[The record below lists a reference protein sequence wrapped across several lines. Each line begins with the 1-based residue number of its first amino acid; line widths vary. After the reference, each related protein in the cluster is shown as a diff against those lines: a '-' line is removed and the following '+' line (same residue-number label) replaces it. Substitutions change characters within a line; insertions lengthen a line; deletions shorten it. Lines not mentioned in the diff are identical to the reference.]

1 MNSAIGSLLSSRL
14 PINGLA
20 AYGFH
25 RAQEVPEIQLLSKSI
40 YPTSTEQMLNRL
52 VKGVQDLLPSTE
64 HAAQYCW
71 TFECHRV
78 YIAARTDGACLAMLV
93 ENNPRAQLSR
103 VQETLKAFLELPDLS
118 LNGSAI

>member
-1 MNSAIGSLLSSRL
+1 MNQAVGTLVSSRL

-52 VKGVQDLLPSTE
+52 VRGVQDLLPSTE
-64 HAAQYCW
+64 HPAQYCW

-78 YIAARTDGACLAMLV
+78 YVATRTDGGCLAMLV

-103 VQETLKAFLELPDLS
+103 VQDALQAFLDLPELS
-118 LNGSAI
+118 

>member
-1 MNSAIGSLLSSRL
+1 MNPTVGNLLSSRL

-25 RAQEVPEIQLLSKSI
+25 RAQQVPEIQLLSKNL

-52 VKGVQDLLPSTE
+52 VQGAQNLLPSTE
-64 HAAQYCW
+64 HPVQYCW

-78 YIAARTDGACLAMLV
+78 YVAARTDGGCLTMLV

-103 VQETLKAFLELPDLS
+103 VQDTLQAFLDLPEL
-118 LNGSAI
+118 

>member
-1 MNSAIGSLLSSRL
+1 MNPAIDSLICSRL

-25 RAQEVPEIQLLSKSI
+25 RGQQAAEIQLLSKSI
-40 YPTSTEQMLNRL
+40 YPTSTEQMLCRL
-52 VKGVQDLLPSTE
+52 VRGAQELLPSSE
-64 HAAQYCW
+64 HPAQYCW

-78 YIAARTDGACLAMLV
+78 YVAARTDGGCLAMLV

-103 VQETLKAFLELPDLS
+103 VQDTLQAFLDLPELS
-118 LNGSAI
+118 

>member
-1 MNSAIGSLLSSRL
+1 MNPAIDSLISSRL

-20 AYGFH
+20 AYGFL
-25 RAQEVPEIQLLSKSI
+25 RAREAVEIQLLTKSL
-40 YPTSTEQMLNRL
+40 YPTTTEQMLGRL
-52 VKGVQDLLPSTE
+52 IRGGQELLPSPE

-78 YIAARTDGACLAMLV
+78 YVAARTDGGCLAMLV

-103 VQETLKAFLELPDLS
+103 VQETLQAFLDLPELS
-118 LNGSAI
+118 